1 MRLQLIIDLGYD
13 GYQIDTQENDV
24 YFLIDDWEYTI
35 QGLVL
40 LMSIN
45 HIH

>member
-1 MRLQLIIDLGYD
+1 MGEPATDGLDVGYD

-35 QGLVL
+35 QGVL
-40 LMSIN
+40 
-45 HIH
+45 